1 MEKHFVKVLFS
12 DNDVISTT
20 INGSHKEI
28 TDYYFNNTFV
38 DNQENLRTVKL
49 ITFLE

>member
-12 DNDVISTT
+12 DDDVIQTT

-28 TDYYFNNTFV
+28 THYYFNNTFV
-38 DNQENLRTVKL
+38 DSRENPKTVKL